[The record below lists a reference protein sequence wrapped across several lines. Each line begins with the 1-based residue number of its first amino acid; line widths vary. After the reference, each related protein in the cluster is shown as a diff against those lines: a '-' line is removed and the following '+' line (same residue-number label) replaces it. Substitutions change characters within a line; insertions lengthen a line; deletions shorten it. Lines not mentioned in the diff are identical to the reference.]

1 MAEWLGFQ
9 AFTARAQVQS
19 LVGELR
25 FCKLYSTAEKKKK
38 KKTFHTFSSFTRWAA
53 AGRGEI
59 IAVTATSPPNTTSL
73 FL

>member
-1 MAEWLGFQ
+1 MAKWLGFQ
-9 AFTARAQVQS
+9 ALTARAQVQS

-38 KKTFHTFSSFTRWAA
+38 RTFRTFFSFTRWAA
-53 AGRGEI
+53 AGRGKI
-59 IAVTATSPPNTTSL
+59 IAITATSPPNTTPL

>member
-25 FCKLYSTAEKKKK
+25 FCKLYSTAGKK
-38 KKTFHTFSSFTRWAA
+38 KKTFRTFSSFTRWAA

-59 IAVTATSPPNTTSL
+59 IAVTATSPPNTTPL